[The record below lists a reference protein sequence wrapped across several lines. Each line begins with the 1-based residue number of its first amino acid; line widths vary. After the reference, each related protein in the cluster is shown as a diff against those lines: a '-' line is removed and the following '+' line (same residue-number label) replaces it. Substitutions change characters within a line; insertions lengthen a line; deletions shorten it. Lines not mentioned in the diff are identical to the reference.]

1 MKPNPRR
8 VLATKQGSTELVVS
22 SIETGGM
29 LGSRITPACVK
40 NMTVAKGDDVELL
53 VVAKVMSLDPLTPS
67 TSTVKSALLGLSEQC
82 PLEPSTST
90 VKSAL
95 LGLRD
100 AVDTTQGTGPRKMKC

>member
-1 MKPNPRR
+1 MKPNACR

-40 NMTVAKGDDVELL
+40 NMTVAKGGDVELL
-53 VVAKVMSLDPLTPS
+53 VVAKVMSLDPLTLG

-82 PLEPSTST
+82 PLERKVPSWVSETPSIRH
-90 VKSAL
+90 KA
-95 LGLRD
+95 
-100 AVDTTQGTGPRKMKC
+100 QGPET